1 MAIDRE
7 DALKKAEKLL
17 KQGKVAGA
25 IEEYVRIVE
34 DRPTDWNSANTLGDL
49 YLKIGQA
56 DHAAEQFTHAADH
69 LYGEGF
75 FPRASA
81 VYKKVLKVRSD
92 DDHALW
98 QLADIAGRNGLSLD
112 ARSYYGRLMKDRRAS
127 GNERGAVDC
136 LIRLGQLDDA
146 SVDARKAAASALVD
160 RGESKAAARVLLAAA
175 DALTK
180 ASRLDEAFPT
190 LQEAARLAP
199 DDQEIHDKLE
209 AATPVAAPE
218 PEVIVAPESAIIEMQ
233 DVADE
238 TSSVIVEQPVDVET
252 AIEPIEAVAAI
263 DSVEQVA
270 EASPEPVDTPPLTM
284 NADDGVIVLDQGA
297 LDPAAV
303 LAEIV
308 SMPDPEPES
317 AEALPL
323 ESFFEE
329 LRGRVARD
337 EAAKTRGQSQP
348 EIGKK

>member
-1 MAIDRE
+1 VAIDRE

-34 DRPTDWNSANTLGDL
+34 DRPGDWNSANTLGDL
-49 YLKIGQA
+49 YVKIGQT

-81 VYKKVLKVRSD
+81 VYKKVLKVRSG

-112 ARSYYGRLMKDRRAS
+112 ARSYYGRLIQDRRAS

-160 RGESKAAARVLLAAA
+160 RGESKPAARLLLAAA

-180 ASRLDEAFPT
+180 ASRLDEAFPI

-199 DDQEIHDKLE
+199 DDREIHDKLE

-218 PEVIVAPESAIIEMQ
+218 PEIIIASEPAIVETQ
-233 DVADE
+233 DLAAA
-238 TSSVIVEQPVDVET
+238 TSSVIVDLPAEVAPV
-252 AIEPIEAVAAI
+252 IEPIEPAPPLDPMDHVA
-263 DSVEQVA
+263 D
-270 EASPEPVDTPPLTM
+270 ASPEQVDTPPPAM
-284 NADDGVIVLDQGA
+284 DADDGVIALDQA
-297 LDPAAV
+297 AMDPAAV

-308 SMPDPEPES
+308 SLPDPEPES
-317 AEALPL
+317 AEPLPL

-337 EAAKTRGQSQP
+337 EAARARGQSQS